1 MRKTDR
7 TTKHIE
13 TQKSIKRQNQTKK
26 RKPANIFKQME
37 HVKKNMSKDR
47 RQQKHRCTM
56 MREKIK
62 NDQTQRKGSKSKNN
76 KLQNKANL
84 TTELKQ
90 QMDLNNANKHLSTNI
105 ASNTFK
111 KNRKTNK
118 TQTNT
123 HTQNRKKQHQKHP
136 HTQRAKN

>member
-13 TQKSIKRQNQTKK
+13 TQKTIKRQNKK
-26 RKPANIFKQME
+26 KQRKAANISKQME
-37 HVKKNMSKDR
+37 HVKKTMSKDR

-111 KNRKTNK
+111 KIEKQIK
-118 TQTNT
+118 HKQT
-123 HTQNRKKQHQKHP
+123 HTHRTERNNTKNT

>member
-1 MRKTDR
+1 
-7 TTKHIE
+7 
-13 TQKSIKRQNQTKK
+13 
-26 RKPANIFKQME
+26 ME
-37 HVKKNMSKDR
+37 HVKKTMSKDR

-123 HTQNRKKQHQKHP
+123 HTQNRKKQHQKHTHTESQKLTAKRALT
-136 HTQRAKN
+136 HTQEATTNQDYLFRNCTKTTAN